1 MSALSGLRAEKGRTG
16 LRPVHGGIEKG
27 VGIFVI
33 IEPMP
38 STKNL
43 SPKQLSALTAVL
55 LALPISAG
63 IYVLTTNAIVGGASL
78 LIVFG
83 GSYGLILFTLEKFIY
98 RKIKLI
104 YKLIHQ
110 TKATKKEEVYFKY
123 ILPQKSID
131 EVREDVE
138 KWGEKRNEEIE
149 MLKKNEAYRKEFLQ
163 NLAHEFK
170 TPIFAIQGYVDTLLN
185 GAMDDT
191 FIRKKFLENT
201 AKNVERLVNLMNDL
215 DEISTLERGEQLLFK
230 QNFIIQDLIR
240 EIFESLSIKTHN
252 KNIRTSIKKGCESP
266 ITVFADKEKI
276 RMVLINLVENASK
289 YGKSSGMIVASI
301 YKIDERNVLIEISDD
316 GIGIEEEHL
325 LRIFERFYRT
335 DAARSRDKGGTGLGL
350 AICKHIIEAH
360 GQSVHVRSRPDVGTT
375 IGFTLESR
383 RD

>member
-1 MSALSGLRAEKGRTG
+1 MR
-16 LRPVHGGIEKG
+16 
-27 VGIFVI
+27 
-33 IEPMP
+33 

-43 SPKQLSALTAVL
+43 SPRQLAAFTAFL
-55 LALPISAG
+55 LALPVSAG
-63 IYVLTTNAIVGGASL
+63 IYVLTANAVIGAASL
-78 LIVFG
+78 VIVFG

-149 MLKKNEAYRKEFLQ
+149 VLKKNEAFRKEFLQ

-170 TPIFAIQGYVDTLLN
+170 TPIFAIQGYVDTLLG
-185 GAMDDT
+185 GAMDDN

-215 DEISTLERGEQLLFK
+215 DEISTLERGEQLLYK

-240 EIFESLSIKTHN
+240 EIFESLSLKTHN
-252 KNIRTSIKKGCESP
+252 RNIRTTIKKGCESP
-266 ITVFADKEKI
+266 VTVFADKEKI

-289 YGKSSGMIVASI
+289 YGKTGGSIVASI
-301 YKIDERNVLIEISDD
+301 YKIDEKNVLIEISDD

>member
-1 MSALSGLRAEKGRTG
+1 
-16 LRPVHGGIEKG
+16 
-27 VGIFVI
+27 
-33 IEPMP
+33 MP

-55 LALPISAG
+55 LALPISLG
-63 IYVLTTNAIVGGASL
+63 IYALTGNGLVGGVAL
-78 LIVFG
+78 LIVFS

-149 MLKKNEAYRKEFLQ
+149 LLKKNEAYRKEFLQ

-185 GAMDDT
+185 GAMDDLV
-191 FIRKKFLENT
+191 IRKKFLENA
-201 AKNVERLVNLMNDL
+201 AKNVDRLVNLMNDL
-215 DEISTLERGEQLLFK
+215 DEISTLERGEQLLYK
-230 QNFIIQDLIR
+230 QNFVIQDLIR
-240 EIFESLSIKTHN
+240 EIFESLSIKTHGR
-252 KNIRTSIKKGCESP
+252 NIRTSIKKGCESP

-276 RMVLINLVENASK
+276 RMVLINLVENATK
-289 YGKSSGMIVASI
+289 YGRPAGSIVASV
-301 YKIDERNVLIEISDD
+301 YKIDEKNVLIEISDD

-325 LRIFERFYRT
+325 MRIFERFYRT
-335 DAARSRDKGGTGLGL
+335 DAARSRDRGGTGLGL

-360 GQSVHVRSRPDVGTT
+360 GQSVHVRSTPDVGTT

>member
-1 MSALSGLRAEKGRTG
+1 
-16 LRPVHGGIEKG
+16 
-27 VGIFVI
+27 
-33 IEPMP
+33 MP

-43 SPKQLSALTAVL
+43 SPRQLSALTACFL
-55 LALPISAG
+55 SLPISLG
-63 IYVLTTNAIVGGASL
+63 IYILTGNALVGMVSL
-78 LIVFG
+78 LIIFS

-149 MLKKNEAYRKEFLQ
+149 LLKKNEAYRKEFLQ

-170 TPIFAIQGYVDTLLN
+170 TPIFAIQGYVDSLLD
-185 GAMDDT
+185 GAMEDAV
-191 FIRKKFLENT
+191 IRKKFLENA
-201 AKNVERLVNLMNDL
+201 AKNVDRLVNLMNDL
-215 DEISTLERGEQLLFK
+215 DEISTLERGEQLLYK
-230 QNFIIQDLIR
+230 QNFIIQDLTR
-240 EIFESLSIKTHN
+240 EIYESLSIKTHG

-276 RMVLINLVENASK
+276 RMVLINLVENATK
-289 YGKSSGMIVASI
+289 YGRPGGSIVASF
-301 YKIDERNVLIEISDD
+301 YKIDEKNVLIEISDD

-325 LRIFERFYRT
+325 MRIFERFYRT
-335 DAARSRDKGGTGLGL
+335 DTARSRDKGGTGLGL

-360 GQSVHVRSRPDVGTT
+360 GQSIHVRSTPDVGTT

>member
-1 MSALSGLRAEKGRTG
+1 
-16 LRPVHGGIEKG
+16 
-27 VGIFVI
+27 
-33 IEPMP
+33 MP

-43 SPKQLSALTAVL
+43 SPRQLSALTAGL
-55 LALPISAG
+55 LAVPISLG
-63 IYVLTTNAIVGGASL
+63 VFVLTGNAIVGGASL
-78 LIVFG
+78 LLIFG

-149 MLKKNEAYRKEFLQ
+149 LLKKNEAYRKEFLQ

-185 GAMDDT
+185 GAMEDMA
-191 FIRKKFLENT
+191 IRKKFLENA
-201 AKNVERLVNLMNDL
+201 AKNVDRLVNLMNDL
-215 DEISTLERGEQLLFK
+215 DEISTLERGEQLLYK

-252 KNIRTSIKKGCESP
+252 KNIRTGIKKGCESP

-276 RMVLINLVENASK
+276 RMVLINLVENATK
-289 YGKSSGMIVASI
+289 YGKPNGSIVASV
-301 YKIDERNVLIEISDD
+301 YKIDEKNVLIEISDD

-325 LRIFERFYRT
+325 MRIFERFYRT

-350 AICKHIIEAH
+350 AICKHIVEAH
-360 GQSVHVRSRPDVGTT
+360 GQSIHVRSTPDVGTT